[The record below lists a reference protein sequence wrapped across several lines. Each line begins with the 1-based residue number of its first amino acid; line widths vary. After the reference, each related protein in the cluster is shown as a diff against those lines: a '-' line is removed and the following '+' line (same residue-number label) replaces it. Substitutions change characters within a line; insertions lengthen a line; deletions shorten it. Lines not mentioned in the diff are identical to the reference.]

1 MNIFLNFFTE
11 DENLSLS
18 YWHSVIY
25 HQLSITIEVG
35 CRFKKKCY
43 LQKDSLLF
51 SVWNCIATKIE

>member
-35 CRFKKKCY
+35 CRFKKKM
-43 LQKDSLLF
+43 LF
-51 SVWNCIATKIE
+51 AKRLFTILRVELHSYKN